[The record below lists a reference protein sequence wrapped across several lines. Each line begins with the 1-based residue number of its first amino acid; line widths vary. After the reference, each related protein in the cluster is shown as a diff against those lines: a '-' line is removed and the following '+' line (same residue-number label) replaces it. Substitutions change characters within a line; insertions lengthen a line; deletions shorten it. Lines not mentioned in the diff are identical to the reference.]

1 MVVLHTPI
9 SKVLGNSHSVV
20 ARSCGALLA
29 IATELLS
36 HPHHSPKFPLQTPV
50 LFQSHNSHSSN
61 SSHLVG
67 EDEGNWNLLLKKK
80 VRLSV
85 FPPPHTFAL
94 QLCAGPLPCCAL
106 FVSGREGWGMQRSSW
121 ELTHWPWLLGFSACY
136 CCNLQFQIARSK
148 ALLKDSLQPS
158 PYPYSF
164 SFKLY
169 VARCAM
175 EISTTIEAAE
185 GLCSDVKRN
194 GVQKAGLEMG
204 ALGLQC
210 SALPSKL

>member
-1 MVVLHTPI
+1 MLLQQSCYRTPTTAPSFL
-9 SKVLGNSHSVV
+9 SKLLFCSNPTTHIRVTLPILLGRMRVTGTCCS
-20 ARSCGALLA
+20 
-29 IATELLS
+29 
-36 HPHHSPKFPLQTPV
+36 
-50 LFQSHNSHSSN
+50 
-61 SSHLVG
+61 
-67 EDEGNWNLLLKKK
+67 KKK

-175 EISTTIEAAE
+175 EISTTTEAAE